1 MTESTKPSQPM
12 GIPTEVLPAIPYE
25 EWRPTRET
33 LHRYLQIVGK
43 LALARGIRRNHWWHM
58 TLRNQPRGWSTVE
71 LGTAQQGPL
80 FTCEFDFFDHV
91 LRIDTDHGGQALV
104 PLTDQTVASFYA
116 QTQDALHTLDID
128 PHIAKPYP
136 YDLPDK
142 ERPFAEDTEHKIYVP
157 EHAHR
162 AFRVYSQVGRILEE
176 FSAAFSGKVSPVQVF
191 WHTFDIATQ
200 RYSER
205 HIPTAEGMDEAT
217 RESYSREQISSGFW
231 FGDPNTPEPTF
242 YSYTYPEPKGIEEKA
257 LRPEP
262 AHWVTARGSHT
273 AYYSYDAAR
282 QKDDPVGCA
291 LAFYESAYEAGAEL
305 AGWDRKELACWDGI
319 TDPVLSSK
327 EPLGDRRWPERP

>member
-1 MTESTKPSQPM
+1 MSESPRT
-12 GIPTEVLPAIPYE
+12 PTEVLPAIPYE

-43 LALARGIRRNHWWHM
+43 IALARGIRRNHWWHM
-58 TLRNQPRGWSTVE
+58 TLRNQPRGWSTAE
-71 LGTAQQGPL
+71 LGTARQGPV

-104 PLTDQTVASFYA
+104 PLTDQTVASFYT
-116 QTQDALHTLDID
+116 QTQEALRALGVD
-128 PHIAKPYP
+128 PHIAHPHP

-142 ERPFAEDTEHKIYVP
+142 ERPFAEDTEHKTYVP

-162 AFRVYSQVGRILEE
+162 AFKVYSQVGRILDE

-200 RYSER
+200 RYSAR
-205 HIPTAEGMDEAT
+205 QIPTPEGMDEAT

-231 FGDPNTPEPTF
+231 FGDPDTPEPTF
-242 YSYTYPEPKGIEEKA
+242 YSYTYPEPQGIEGKS
-257 LRPEP
+257 LHP
-262 AHWVTARGSHT
+262 APARWVLARGSHT
-273 AYYSYDAAR
+273 AYYSYDEAR
-282 QKDDPVGCA
+282 RSDDPVGCA

-305 AGWDRKELACWDGI
+305 AGWDRAGLACWDGI
-319 TDPVLSSK
+319 TDPLLRSK
-327 EPLGDRRWPERP
+327 EPVGMRHWPERP